1 MEYLLERRC
10 WLDTSSSMTFLGK
23 VRTKEIIRAYGADRI
38 VFGDDFPMWDHGAEI
53 RELLSL
59 GLTEE
64 EYQKIFSENAKQI
77 LGLSEGKDG
86 QP

>member
-1 MEYLLERRC
+1 MLAGYLQLHD
-10 WLDTSSSMTFLGK
+10 LFGK
-23 VRTKEIIRAYGADRI
+23 TKEIILAYGADRI

-53 RELLSL
+53 WELLSL

-64 EYQKIFSENAKQI
+64 EYQKIFSANAKQI

-86 QP
+86 HP